1 LRSASYYTAPMQR
14 QKELKELIFG
24 ILFLVIGGAY
34 LALAICWI
42 VRHDDLL
49 RLCFS
54 TISALVFIVAGA
66 LRLWPGIY
74 PRKQPGDSPVS
85 ILRQ

>member
-1 LRSASYYTAPMQR
+1 MQR
-14 QKELKELIFG
+14 QKELIFG
-24 ILFLVIGGAY
+24 ILFLVTGGAW
-34 LALAICWI
+34 LAVAICQI
-42 VRHDDLL
+42 VQHNDLSW
-49 RLCFS
+49 FS
-54 TISALVFIVAGA
+54 TISALVFIIAGA